1 MGTSSNSG
9 GNGSGKVVKPTD
21 VTYRGFQAAYDVFNR
36 ELFGRRLPPCM
47 ITLRTFGKAR
57 GYFSPDRFVHLT
69 EVTTTHEIALDP
81 RQFMDRTAVEVLST
95 LAHEMCHL
103 EQREYG
109 TPSRAAYHNR
119 EWVDL
124 MARIGLVASDTGKPG
139 GKQTGQAMTHYIEPG
154 GRFETVARRLVD
166 AGRFTLGWADIEG
179 FIVDEPAGGTPGA
192 KTVVPAPK
200 AAKSPRSGVRA
211 KYVCGTCTAA
221 VWGKPGLTI
230 GCLGTTDSVHEPA
243 VMIEQ

>member
-1 MGTSSNSG
+1 MGTSSNGG
-9 GNGSGKVVKPTD
+9 GNRSGKVVKPTD

-109 TPSRAAYHNR
+109 TPSRARA
-119 EWVDL
+119 
-124 MARIGLVASDTGKPG
+124 
-139 GKQTGQAMTHYIEPG
+139 
-154 GRFETVARRLVD
+154 
-166 AGRFTLGWADIEG
+166 GWAG
-179 FIVDEPAGGTPGA
+179 NP
-192 KTVVPAPK
+192 
-200 AAKSPRSGVRA
+200 PRDTHS
-211 KYVCGTCTAA
+211 
-221 VWGKPGLTI
+221 
-230 GCLGTTDSVHEPA
+230 E
-243 VMIEQ
+243 